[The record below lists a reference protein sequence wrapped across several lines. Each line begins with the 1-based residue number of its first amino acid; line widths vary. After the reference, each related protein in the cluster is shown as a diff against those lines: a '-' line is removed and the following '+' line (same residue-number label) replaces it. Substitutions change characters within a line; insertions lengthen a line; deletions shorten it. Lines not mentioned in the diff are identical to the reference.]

1 MNIKVFWF
9 DSGLKYKII
18 LRRSGKVCSVL
29 THSDGTL
36 IINLQFVSS
45 YGANGVSWAL
55 VKDGSIIKAEDPAT
69 TLATEDAKPRLDTDV
84 VPSLGIDSAA
94 TTVSPAIASME
105 MRSLNKNLSIVVSVK
120 RTLVSP
126 WDLWSKLSDRKNDDW
141 RWDFVWTKRIGIK
154 IFSRV
159 MRNADA
165 NFWNL

>member
-1 MNIKVFWF
+1 MTFLFESNKTSSIAIQRTPKDSRDVKSSRVGVYAMNIKVFWF

-94 TTVSPAIASME
+94 TTVSPAMARME
-105 MRSLNKNLSIVVSVK
+105 MRSLNKNLSIVISIQC
-120 RTLVSP
+120 TLVSP
-126 WDLWSKLSDRKNDDW
+126 
-141 RWDFVWTKRIGIK
+141 
-154 IFSRV
+154 
-159 MRNADA
+159 
-165 NFWNL
+165 

>member
-1 MNIKVFWF
+1 MTFLFEYNKTSSIAIKRTPKDPRDVKSSRVGVYAINIKVFWF

-84 VPSLGIDSAA
+84 VSAFGIDRAA
-94 TTVSPAIASME
+94 TAVSSAIASIE
-105 MRSLNKNLSIVVSVK
+105 MSSLNKSLSIVISIQCEVMG
-120 RTLVSP
+120 L
-126 WDLWSKLSDRKNDDW
+126 WDL
-141 RWDFVWTKRIGIK
+141 
-154 IFSRV
+154 
-159 MRNADA
+159 
-165 NFWNL
+165 

>member
-1 MNIKVFWF
+1 MTFLFESNKTSSIAIQRTPKDPRDVKSSRVGVYAMNIKVFWF

-94 TTVSPAIASME
+94 TTVSPAMARME
-105 MRSLNKNLSIVVSVK
+105 MRSLNKNLSIVISIQC
-120 RTLVSP
+120 TLVSP
-126 WDLWSKLSDRKNDDW
+126 
-141 RWDFVWTKRIGIK
+141 
-154 IFSRV
+154 
-159 MRNADA
+159 
-165 NFWNL
+165 